1 MLTRFNKKKKLM
13 AYLNEE
19 KNSYPQIF
27 ENSPD
32 IVLFVVDLKRVIVSI
47 RGGMTK

>member
-1 MLTRFNKKKKLM
+1 M

-32 IVLFVVDLKRVIVSI
+32 ILLFVVDLKGVIVNV
-47 RGGMTK
+47 RGGSDQIYRN